1 MKILILAEDPSF
13 GAAANLVKALRN
25 AGHSVGSIFLRKD
38 PKAFWEKVCNSMYI
52 EPKDQNTKVVMHDK
66 IGVYDH
72 LIFVGSNA
80 FESFSIPDRKT
91 PATVILTDSHYL
103 KNYERL
109 NAEFDAA
116 AVNVMAMPDLMPY
129 RQCRPTSIYYPPFNL
144 CNRKQKKNKHF
155 TICHSPGPK
164 AATNEKGT
172 LHIREQLQRFVHKN
186 PGAEYIEITGKT
198 HSESIE
204 IKRKAHVFIDQ
215 MVPPGAKPNG
225 YAGGLG
231 KSGVEAM
238 QLGCYTITN
247 RTEHGNYLNYFD
259 QEKETLADH
268 LQHVYNNRKELRNR
282 AKAQKGWSQH
292 NTTFDMVALNVLR
305 TIQNKHENSNIR

>member
-1 MKILILAEDPSF
+1 MKIVVIAEDPSF
-13 GAAANLVKALRN
+13 GASANLVNALRKQY
-25 AGHSVGSIFLRKD
+25 HSVVFVFKNND
-38 PKAFWEKVCNSMYI
+38 PKEFWKKV
-52 EPKDQNTKVVMHDK
+52 PDKVVT
-66 IGVYDH
+66 IGRRPVLATMPD
-72 LIFVGSNA
+72 LSIVVGSKA
-80 FESFSIPDRKT
+80 WDWGMEFEGQGPNIKPNQPT
-91 PATVILTDSHYL
+91 TVILTDSHYL
-103 KNYERL
+103 RNYDRL
-109 NAEFDAA
+109 NVEFDAA
-116 AVNVMAMPDLMPY
+116 GVNVMAMPDLMPY
-129 RQCRPTSIYYPPFNL
+129 RQGRPTAIYYPPFNL
-144 CNRKQKKNKHF
+144 CNHKRKKNDHF

-172 LHIREQLQRFVHKN
+172 LQIREQVQRFLHNN

-198 HSESIE
+198 HAESIE
-204 IKRKAHVFIDQ
+204 IKSKAHVFIDQ
-215 MVPPGAKPNG
+215 LVPPGVKPNG